1 MVGGGG
7 FQRQDE
13 DVVEKLKIY
22 RDIQLYLR
30 CKIEGPKK
38 YFEELE

>member
-1 MVGGGG
+1 MVRGEG
-7 FQRQDE
+7 FQGQDE
-13 DVVEKLKIY
+13 DVVGELKIY